1 MKILRN
7 SLIVVAILSIGGYYL
22 VEKVLP
28 YVGIKPMRRTAADMN
43 WALPKGLNPDSYAL
57 KTQKISLFTPDSIQL
72 CALLVSAYRDTPLAT
87 IVLIHGISGCK
98 ETQLERAQ
106 VLAEAGYASLLLDL
120 RAHGESEGV
129 YCTFGVKEKNDL
141 RVVADTLERRFP
153 KQKLGI
159 WGASLGGAVAL
170 QAMEVEPRYQIGI
183 IESTFDE
190 YEKVAMEYGAQWLF
204 GLRSAWLTAH
214 ILEKSGEIAHFDPE
228 MAMPVAAARQ
238 IERPVLFIHGDRDAR
253 IPMSFGK
260 HNFEVCPAPTKKWYR
275 VHGGGHNNLWRKE
288 YEALKRET
296 VGFLQQHLTP

>member
-7 SLIVVAILSIGGYYL
+7 SLIVLAIISIGGYYL

-28 YVGIKPMRRTAADMN
+28 YAGIKPMRRTAEDMN
-43 WALPKGLNPDSYAL
+43 WFLPKGLNPDSYDL
-57 KTQKISLFTPDSIQL
+57 KTQKIDLFTPDSL
-72 CALLVSAYRDTPLAT
+72 HLKALMVAADRDTPLAT

-98 ETQLERAQ
+98 ETQLERAK

-120 RAHGESEGV
+120 RAHGESGGT

-141 RVVADTLERRFP
+141 RVVADTLEQRFP
-153 KQKLGI
+153 TQMLGI

-170 QAMEVEPRYQIGI
+170 QAMAVEPRYQIGI

-190 YEKVAMEYGAQWLF
+190 YEKVAMEYGARWMF
-204 GLRSAWLTAH
+204 GLRSTWLTHH
-214 ILEKSGEIAHFDPE
+214 ILEKAGKIAQFEPDS
-228 MAMPVAAARQ
+228 AMPVRAASQ

-253 IPMSFGK
+253 IPMRFGE
-260 HNFEVCPAPTKKWYR
+260 HNFDVCPSPTKKWYR
-275 VHGGGHNNLWRKE
+275 VHGGGHSNLWRKE

-296 VGFLQQHLTP
+296 IGFLQQHSGQ